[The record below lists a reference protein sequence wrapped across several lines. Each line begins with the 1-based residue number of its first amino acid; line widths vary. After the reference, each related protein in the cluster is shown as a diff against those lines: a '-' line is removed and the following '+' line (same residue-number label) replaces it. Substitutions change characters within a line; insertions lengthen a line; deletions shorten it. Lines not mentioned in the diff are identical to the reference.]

1 MHSRL
6 SPGERFDQW
15 RLIRDGRVKV
25 VVGARSAV
33 FAPFENPGLI
43 IIDEEH
49 ETTYKSEITPKY
61 TAAQIA
67 AKRCMYSGAVL
78 LYGSATPSV
87 STYQRALDGK
97 ISLVV
102 MKERANEL
110 LLPDVCMVDMRKEL
124 ELGNRSIF
132 SSLLSAEIEKNI
144 ASGQQTMLFL
154 NKRGYASFVLCRNC
168 GSALKCRHLQHHNDL
183 SFYR

>member
-1 MHSRL
+1 M
-6 SPGERFDQW
+6 
-15 RLIRDGRVKV
+15 

-49 ETTYKSEITPKY
+49 GTTYKSEITPKY

-78 LYGSATPSV
+78 LYARQPSV

-97 ISLVV
+97 SVWWL
-102 MKERANEL
+102 
-110 LLPDVCMVDMRKEL
+110 
-124 ELGNRSIF
+124 
-132 SSLLSAEIEKNI
+132 
-144 ASGQQTMLFL
+144 
-154 NKRGYASFVLCRNC
+154 
-168 GSALKCRHLQHHNDL
+168 
-183 SFYR
+183 